1 MPNQSIPE
9 SQKNEYRR
17 QLSEILYPP
26 QGQLLVANDL
36 ETALRLGRYLG
47 IEVRVRRIDLVRM
60 VEIDLQTNE
69 VIREF

>member
-1 MPNQSIPE
+1 MSNQSIPE
-9 SQKNEYRR
+9 SHRNEYRM
-17 QLSEILYPP
+17 QLSGILYPT
-26 QGQLLVANDL
+26 QGYLLNANDL